1 MIVECSSETDD
12 ADRGYD
18 ALDGRCR
25 CVLSGCRSLAAPV
38 GVRGRAEEVA
48 MGLFLRRRRPLMRLA
63 AGAAVG
69 GAAYHAGRRRE
80 QEDMVNDQAQAS
92 YAASEAPPAA
102 PTAAPPTPA
111 PAADPTSELERLAQ
125 LHASGSL
132 TDEEF
137 TAAKARLL
145 SV

>member
-1 MIVECSSETDD
+1 MIVGCSSETDD

-38 GVRGRAEEVA
+38 GVRGRSEEVT

-69 GAAYHAGRRRE
+69 GVAYNAGRRRE
-80 QEDMVNDQAQAS
+80 EQDMGKDQAR
-92 YAASEAPPAA
+92 AASAATQAPPPAPAAAPAA
-102 PTAAPPTPA
+102 PG

-132 TDEEF
+132 TDDEF

-145 SV
+145 RV

>member
-1 MIVECSSETDD
+1 
-12 ADRGYD
+12 
-18 ALDGRCR
+18 
-25 CVLSGCRSLAAPV
+25 
-38 GVRGRAEEVA
+38 
-48 MGLFLRRRRPLMRLA
+48 MRLA

-80 QEDMVNDQAQAS
+80 EQDMGKDQAQAA
-92 YAASEAPPAA
+92 YAATDAPPPA

>member
-1 MIVECSSETDD
+1 
-12 ADRGYD
+12 
-18 ALDGRCR
+18 
-25 CVLSGCRSLAAPV
+25 
-38 GVRGRAEEVA
+38 

-69 GAAYHAGRRRE
+69 GVGAPTGQRHEE
-80 QEDMVNDQAQAS
+80 QDMANDQAQDAN
-92 YAASEAPPAA
+92 EARPPA
-102 PTAAPPTPA
+102 PTAAPPAPA

-137 TAAKARLL
+137 TAAKVRLL